1 MARARKQPKPQYK
14 KRHWNEEEPEQLPKA
29 KSRDKRSRRARSSW
43 LARSGLVSLIITLLI
58 FGLIL
63 HGLFSVFDIYDRNRA
78 MGGTEHAE
86 TVLKLLIFFA
96 ITLVMF
102 QITTRLRPL
111 SKRVRGV
118 AAKGLIPAVAVAAF
132 NLYGG
137 SVLFNDNPIIIMAL
151 NIIIGIGGFIGYVMV
166 YSWIIGNRGDRSDPL
181 AARKKS
187 RPKRPG
193 AAGKTGRPPPVVK
206 LPD

>member
-1 MARARKQPKPQYK
+1 MARARKQPKPYYK
-14 KRHWNEEEPEQLPKA
+14 KRHWDEAAPEHLAPQHQK
-29 KSRDKRSRRARSSW
+29 KRPRASW
-43 LARSGLVSLIITLLI
+43 PARSGLVGLIITLLI
-58 FGLIL
+58 FGLTL

-78 MGGTEHAE
+78 AGGTEHAQ
-86 TVLKLLIFFA
+86 TILKLLIFFA
-96 ITLVMF
+96 VVLVIF
-102 QITTRLRPL
+102 QIMIRLRPL

-118 AAKGLIPAVAVAAF
+118 AARGLIPAVAVAAF

-151 NIIIGIGGFIGYVMV
+151 NIVIGIGGFIGYVMV
-166 YSWIIGNRGDRSDPL
+166 YSWIVGNRGDRSDPL
-181 AARKKS
+181 AARKSS

-193 AAGKTGRPPPVVK
+193 ASGKTGASSPVK